1 MGRSR
6 NKPHGEATA
15 ARGRFY
21 WLLITRFGTSVCS
34 WCSGKQRGGALR
46 HRAAACGSSP
56 CSCTWKEGPRAQVPK
71 NLGGMDVHPPLG
83 QMGCYTTEHTSQAP
97 CTKRIS
103 HKAVCVLACLGLH
116 TTEMGTGGVPEKL
129 DETRPST
136 QPPCSA
142 FFPPET
148 HSFIPWVTHG
158 RRRCNTSIP
167 LLALQNPTS
176 QQRQLFLFIRPLIFS
191 WW

>member
-1 MGRSR
+1 MS
-6 NKPHGEATA
+6 A
-15 ARGRFY
+15 A
-21 WLLITRFGTSVCS
+21 
-34 WCSGKQRGGALR
+34 GALENSEEER
-46 HRAAACGSSP
+46 SGTVPLPAAAPHAPAPGR
-56 CSCTWKEGPRAQVPK
+56 KDQGPRSPRIWVGWTCTHLWGRWAVTPQST
-71 NLGGMDVHPPLG
+71 HPRL
-83 QMGCYTTEHTSQAP
+83 CAP
-97 CTKRIS
+97 NIIRTQL
-103 HKAVCVLACLGLH
+103 CVLARLGLH